1 MKKERTYRLT
11 LQTLNEYQ
19 ESAFQNA
26 SELITEAETLLE
38 RKDFA
43 RTYYL
48 ACAAL
53 EESGK
58 AFLAFLSK
66 GRNLDDPGVQTK
78 IRAGF
83 EDHRSKILSSLGC
96 LLQSTKKTREDINQ
110 CIEIVFA
117 LEVGRER
124 AMYVDLTDEGAVILP
139 ENNITETNAV
149 DCIRIAK
156 AALQATIEYA
166 STKVPTKYSPFEN
179 KLFCIRPEKLT
190 NIMNSEDFSEYLL
203 EGAANDPSGF
213 DLKKALVTYHDKF
226 FSKGKLYSDKLKA
239 KQGSHEEYKTEKHS
253 V

>member
-19 ESAFQNA
+19 KSAFKNA

-38 RKDFA
+38 RKHFA

-58 AFLAFLSK
+58 AFLAFSSK
-66 GRNLDDPGVQTK
+66 GRNLDDPGVQKK
-78 IRAGF
+78 IRTGF

-96 LLQSTKKTREDINQ
+96 LLQSKEKTKEDINQ
-110 CIEIVFA
+110 VMEIAFA

-124 AMYVDLTDEGAVILP
+124 AMYVDLTDEGAVISP
-139 ENNITETNAV
+139 GNNITETSAA
-149 DCIRIAK
+149 DCLRLAK
-156 AALQATIEYA
+156 AILQATMDYT
-166 STKVPTKYSPFEN
+166 STKVPTKVSPFED
-179 KLFCIRPEKLT
+179 KLFCIRSDKLT
-190 NIMNSEDFSEYLL
+190 KILTSEDFSEYLL
-203 EGAANDPSGF
+203 EVAANDPSGL
-213 DLKKALVTYHDKF
+213 DLKRALVTYHDKF

-239 KQGSHEEYKTEKHS
+239 KPGSHEEYKTPKT
-253 V
+253 

>member
-1 MKKERTYRLT
+1 MKKERRYCLT

-38 RKDFA
+38 RKHFA

-78 IRAGF
+78 IRTGF

-96 LLQSTKKTREDINQ
+96 LLQSTKKTKEDINQ
-110 CIEIVFA
+110 CVEIAFA

-124 AMYVDLTDEGAVILP
+124 AMYVDLTDQGAVILP
-139 ENNITETNAV
+139 GNSITETNAV
-149 DCIRIAK
+149 DSFRLAK

-166 STKVPTKYSPFEN
+166 CTKVPTEYSPFQN
-179 KLFCIRPEKLT
+179 KLFCIRSEKLT

-203 EGAANDPSGF
+203 EVAANDPSGF
-213 DLKKALVTYHDKF
+213 DLTKALVTYHDKF
-226 FSKGKLYSDKLKA
+226 FSKRKLCSDKLKA
-239 KQGSHEEYKTEKHS
+239 KPGSHKEYTTRKT
-253 V
+253 